1 MVINSWNRAQDI
13 MSLEVLYIVMFII
26 IMINVRYVTI
36 YDILQSAPLLMIWH
50 IGNTL
55 DTKTERHQKLS
66 TKILIKKICEAAPLM
81 LSVCA
86 CTCV

>member
-36 YDILQSAPLLMIWH
+36 YDTAH
-50 IGNTL
+50 
-55 DTKTERHQKLS
+55 
-66 TKILIKKICEAAPLM
+66 
-81 LSVCA
+81 
-86 CTCV
+86 